1 MKQELGYKNVFLLP
15 QKSIVSSRRECD
27 TSVQFGGHTFVMPI
41 FPANMKSVVNENT
54 CEFLASRGWFY
65 TMHRFG
71 VDLVKFAQNMKD
83 KELLVSI
90 STGIDLSEL
99 IRLKTC
105 SHIIP
110 DYITVDVANAW
121 SILVEP
127 LIGKIKDIF
136 PTSFVIV
143 GNIATASAGSD
154 LVKWGADAIKVGIG
168 QGVPCTTKLKTG
180 FTRPMVSTLLDCA
193 CLAGNIP
200 IIADGGIS
208 THGDIAKALACG
220 ATAIMAGSLFSGYD
234 ESAGDVIEI
243 DGRRYKEYFGSASEF
258 NKVQQRN
265 IEGKKVLLDYKGQ
278 MSPFL
283 QELQEDLQSSISYAG
298 GKDLKVFSNP
308 HEFPPKMLIQVL

>member
-27 TSVQFGGHTFVMPI
+27 TSVQFGGHTFSMPV

-71 VDLVKFAQNMKD
+71 IDTMKFAEYMNRKG
-83 KELLVSI
+83 LFVSI
-90 STGIDLSEL
+90 STGIDLTEL
-99 IRLKTC
+99 IRLRNYSTVV
-105 SHIIP
+105 P
-110 DYITVDVANAW
+110 DYLTIDVANSW

-127 LIGKIKDIF
+127 IVKQIKDMF
-136 PTSFVIV
+136 PDTFLIV
-143 GNIATASAGSD
+143 GNVATTPAVVD
-154 LVKWGADAIKVGIG
+154 LIKWGADAIKLGIAG
-168 QGVPCTTKLKTG
+168 GRVCVTKDKTG
-180 FTRPMVSTLLDCA
+180 FARPMVSTLLECVLA
-193 CLAGNIP
+193 AGNVP

-220 ATAIMAGSLFSGYD
+220 ATAIMAGSLFAGYD
-234 ESAGDVIEI
+234 ESAGDIIEI

-265 IEGKKVLLDYKGQ
+265 IEGKKILVDYKGP
-278 MSPFL
+278 MSSL
-283 QELQEDLQSSISYAG
+283 IQELQEDLQSSISYAG
-298 GKDLKVFSNP
+298 GKDLTALNP
-308 HEFPPKMLIQVL
+308 NLLIQVL